1 MASGIDSKIE
11 EIRLRFKPDKVRFL
25 LVGESAP
32 VAGTFFYTG
41 DSLCKHTQ
49 TAFANILPEVRAK
62 TWQEFLI
69 FLQQSSFYLDDLC
82 LVPVNELDKA
92 SRQQNLI
99 NSIPSLALR
108 IEKFAPSD
116 VIVLLK
122 RIEKYVLRAVNL
134 SGVRANINTVPFGGM
149 GHQNKYIDE
158 MSTIISGLIKP
169 QDNV

>member
-1 MASGIDSKIE
+1 MYAEVDDRIE
-11 EIRLRFKPDKVRFL
+11 DIRLKFKPDKVRFL

-41 DSLCKHTQ
+41 DSFCKYTQ
-49 TAFANILPEVRAK
+49 IAFANVLPKVRAK

-69 FLQQSSFYLDDLC
+69 FFQQSGFYLDDLC
-82 LVPVNELDKA
+82 LVPVNGMDKA

-108 IEKFAPSD
+108 IEKYAPSN

-122 RIEKYVLRAVNL
+122 GIEKYVLRAVNL
-134 SGVRANINTVPFGGM
+134 SGVKANIYTVPFGGM

-158 MSTIISGLIKP
+158 MSTIISALIKP
-169 QDNV
+169 KDHA